1 MKKIVLLLPL
11 TYILLTACSGQG
23 NQQDN
28 GKENG
33 DSIQAPMNNN
43 LANIQGGPQTI
54 KVNGGG
60 QAPDIMTLLKAFQ
73 EAMPNEAVEL
83 VLKHGENLADGTQYE
98 DEDDWRVLV
107 DRKKGYADLASMTDC
122 DQMQAAIWK
131 KKDGHRIFAVSLF
144 QQHGDPQ
151 DRLCWYDYN
160 PDTETLTAE
169 KSPVDDFKPD
179 VKPEAIDWILPMNGT
194 TFEIYEYHVGFPRIT
209 HQYTWDGQQFH
220 PGKNLI
226 DDFTNSFNN
235 RTESGNP
242 SGWNYYTI
250 IDLTGAGSRV
260 LWLSEDKNPKVS
272 TLLTPFKGQMYSIA
286 ELTEQS
292 VENSLACYKLP
303 PQGKDKLP
311 TVRVTYRD
319 LPGGYWHTIMQG
331 DYVSYVISDLPN
343 FAEGGRSLDIEG
355 FGADD
360 ETTDILDVEGEF
372 FMPEAKQWH
381 KFEFCEEAP

>member
-1 MKKIVLLLPL
+1 MKRLLIPFTCLLMMACGGQNSNPNTRESEQKDSSVQPL
-11 TYILLTACSGQG
+11 INTDP
-23 NQQDN
+23 QD
-28 GKENG
+28 GSK
-33 DSIQAPMNNN
+33 S
-43 LANIQGGPQTI
+43 I
-54 KVNGGG
+54 KVKGGG
-60 QAPDIMTLLKAFQ
+60 QAPDVMTLLKAFQ

-83 VLKHGENLADGTQYE
+83 VLKHGEKLADGAQYE
-98 DEDDWRVLV
+98 DEDDWRVMV
-107 DRKKGYADLASMTDC
+107 DRKKGYADLASETDC
-122 DQMQAAIWK
+122 DQMQAAVWK
-131 KKDGHRIFAVSLF
+131 RKNGHRFFAVSLF

-151 DRLCWYDYN
+151 NKLCCYDYD
-160 PDTETLTAE
+160 PDTETLSPE
-169 KSPVDDFKPD
+169 KSPVEDFIPDLKPQ
-179 VKPEAIDWILPMNGT
+179 AINWNLPLNGT
-194 TFEIYEYHVGFPRIT
+194 TLEIYEYHVGLPRIT
-209 HQYTWDGQQFH
+209 HQYTWDGQHFM

-226 DDFTNSFNN
+226 DDFTNSFDNH
-235 RTESGNP
+235 TESKNP

-272 TLLTPFKGQMYSIA
+272 TLLIPFKGEMYAIA

-319 LPGGYWHTIMQG
+319 LPGGYWHSIITG
-331 DYVSYVISDLPN
+331 DYLSYVISDLPN
-343 FAEGGRSLDIEG
+343 FAEGGRSIDIEG
-355 FGADD
+355 FGSDD